1 MIFDRSPQGSDAW
14 LAVRAGVITGSR
26 FKDARDRLKSGKP
39 SAAMLGYAQDLAR
52 ERCGGLLLP
61 TFATAAMR
69 IGTEQEPAAR
79 AEYELMTGN
88 VVTEAGLILTDDR
101 RFGMSVDG
109 LVGDDGLVEIK
120 TMCSSGT
127 LFRAAVDGDV
137 SEYLDQINGAMW
149 LLCREWCDLCLW
161 VPDMQRLIVRRI
173 ERDEDAIE
181 ALEADLLGFRDL
193 VDNLTDRLRAVV
205 GND

>member
-14 LAVRAGVITGSR
+14 LAARRGAITGSR
-26 FKDARDRLKSGKP
+26 FRDARDRLKSGKP

-61 TFATAAMR
+61 TFATPAMR

-101 RFGMSVDG
+101 RFGVSVDG
-109 LVGDDGLVEIK
+109 LVGDDGLIEIK
-120 TMCSSGT
+120 TMCSSAT

-137 SEYLDQINGAMW
+137 SEYLDQINGALW
-149 LLCREWCDLCLW
+149 LLRREWCDLCLW

-173 ERDEDAIE
+173 ARDDDVIE
-181 ALEADLLGFRDL
+181 ALEVDLIAFRDL

>member
-14 LAVRAGVITGSR
+14 LAARRGVITGSR
-26 FKDARDRLKSGKP
+26 FRDARDRLKSGKP

-61 TFATAAMR
+61 TFATPAMR
-69 IGTEQEPAAR
+69 IGTEQEPLAR

-101 RFGMSVDG
+101 RFGVSVDG
-109 LVGDDGLVEIK
+109 LVGDDGLIEIK
-120 TMCSSGT
+120 TMCSSAT
-127 LFRAAVDGDV
+127 LFRAAVDGDI
-137 SEYLDQINGAMW
+137 SEYLDQINGALW
-149 LLCREWCDLCLW
+149 LLGRKWCDLCLW

-173 ERDEDAIE
+173 ERDEDEIE
-181 ALEADLLGFRDL
+181 ALEDDLLGFRDL

-205 GND
+205 GN

>member
-1 MIFDRSPQGSDAW
+1 MIFDLSPQGSDAW
-14 LAVRAGVITGSR
+14 LAARRGAITGSR
-26 FKDARDRLKSGKP
+26 FSNARDRLKSGKP

-61 TFATAAMR
+61 TFATPAMR

-101 RFGMSVDG
+101 RFGVSVDG
-109 LVGDDGLVEIK
+109 LVGDDGLIEIK
-120 TMCSSGT
+120 TMCSSAT

-137 SEYLDQINGAMW
+137 SEYLDQINGALW
-149 LLCREWCDLCLW
+149 LLRREWCDLCLW

-181 ALEADLLGFRDL
+181 ALEVDLIAFRDL